1 MPRNIINVLGV
12 TFDNLSFAEAEQ
24 KIVDF
29 VESSQK
35 SIITTP
41 NTEFVIRAQTDEE
54 FKDILNK
61 KSKLNLP
68 DSYGILWAAHFL
80 DFKAPKNKYLRA
92 ITITIYWFLSLLFLP
107 LATRRYHTPL
117 QEKISGS
124 DFIWSI
130 AKVAAQNKY
139 RLFLFGGT
147 ATVAERVA
155 LKLQTDVP
163 GLRVAGVFDGK
174 IGAKGSEIIEVINH
188 SKADILLACLGAP
201 KQERWLVENLAKTC
215 CKVGV
220 GLGGTFDFIAK
231 ITPRAPHWMQKSG
244 LEWLY
249 RLIHEPNRAKRQLA
263 LPKLA
268 WLVLRE
274 KMKQPS

>member
-1 MPRNIINVLGV
+1 MSRNTIDVLGV
-12 TFDNLSFAEAEQ
+12 KFDNLSFADAEQ

-29 VESSQK
+29 VESGQK

-54 FKDILNK
+54 FREILDK

-80 DFKAPKNKYLRA
+80 DFKAPKNKYFRVF
-92 ITITIYWFLSLLFLP
+92 IITIYWFLSLLFFP
-107 LATRRYHTPL
+107 LATRRYHRPL

-130 AKVAAQNKY
+130 ARVAAKNKY

-155 LKLQTDVP
+155 LKLQTDVLD
-163 GLRVAGVFDGK
+163 LRVAGVFDGK
-174 IGAKGSEIIEVINH
+174 IGTQNTEIIEAINH
-188 SKADILLACLGAP
+188 SKADILLVCLGAP
-201 KQERWLVENLAKTC
+201 KQERWLVENLSKTC

-249 RLIHEPNRAKRQLA
+249 RLIHEPTRAKRQLA

-268 WLVLRE
+268 WLVL
-274 KMKQPS
+274 KKKLKKT